1 MADKQCISSMEYTHE
16 EMDIKY
22 KNILTKSLYDHD
34 GVFHNYPEDHVP
46 CSWLDMEMSG
56 PTIPD
61 TEHLESSSSNEA
73 KDDKSSASKLK

>member
-1 MADKQCISSMEYTHE
+1 MADDTCISSIEYTHE
-16 EMDIKY
+16 EMNIKY

-34 GVFHNYPEDHVP
+34 GVFNNYPEDQVP

-56 PTIPD
+56 PMIPD

-73 KDDKSSASKLK
+73 KDDTSSASKL